1 MGRLHFTIH
10 YNFNLNRCQQSIT
23 SYSVMRH
30 PHTLFTDV
38 YSTCCHARTMR
49 ANSAL
54 ENYSALHNTMLF
66 FPRMRT
72 ILCVAAYDPRG
83 VLRHLLQI
91 EITINNQGE

>member
-1 MGRLHFTIH
+1 
-10 YNFNLNRCQQSIT
+10 
-23 SYSVMRH
+23 
-30 PHTLFTDV
+30 
-38 YSTCCHARTMR
+38 MR

-91 EITINNQGE
+91 EITINNQGEWLVFVWLTDNFVNKIKPGPSSKVEPDRGC